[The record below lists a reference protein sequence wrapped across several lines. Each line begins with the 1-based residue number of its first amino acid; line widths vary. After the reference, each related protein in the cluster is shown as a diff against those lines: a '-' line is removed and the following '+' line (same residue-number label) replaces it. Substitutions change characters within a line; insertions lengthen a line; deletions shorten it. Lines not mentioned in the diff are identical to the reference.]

1 MPNEKIITI
10 NRKFSRPS
18 AELLKPFSEVPTGYV
33 VDVQDRRGALDC
45 SIKPMF
51 DFPSFAGPAVTVQT
65 VPDDNLAPYLAMDVL
80 QAGDV
85 LVITNGGWTGSS
97 VVGDLIVEMIKN
109 IGVAAI
115 VTDGAVRDV
124 AGLKQVGLPVYAR
137 GLTANSPQKNGP
149 GSVGLEI
156 SIGGAVVRSGDL
168 IVGDQDGVVVL
179 PQDKIPPALEGLQ
192 AVREK
197 ERKIEALIAQ
207 GLKKPDWVKAFLAS
221 ERVQYID

>member
-1 MPNEKIITI
+1 MPNEAIITI

-18 AELLKPFSEVPTGYV
+18 AELVKPFSDVPTGYV
-33 VDVQDRRGALDC
+33 VDVQGRRGALDY

-51 DFPSFAGPAVTVQT
+51 DFPSIAGPAVTVQT
-65 VPDDNLAPYLAMDVL
+65 VPDDNLAPYLAMEVL

-85 LVITNGGWTGSS
+85 LVIATGDWTGSS
-97 VVGDLIVEMIKN
+97 VIGDLIAGMFKN

-115 VTDGAVRDV
+115 VTDGAVRDI
-124 AGLKQVGLPVYAR
+124 AGLEQVGVPVFAR

-149 GSVGLEI
+149 GTVGLEV
-156 SIGGAVVRSGDL
+156 SIGGAVIRSGDL
-168 IVGDQDGVVVL
+168 IVGDRDGVVVL
-179 PQDKIPPALEGLQ
+179 PQEKIPAALAGLQ

-197 ERKIEALIAQ
+197 ERQIEARIAE
-207 GLKKPDWVKAFLAS
+207 GLTKPDWVNAFLAG

>member
-1 MPNEKIITI
+1 MPNKTTITI
-10 NRKFSRPS
+10 NKKLSRPA
-18 AELLKPFSEVPTGYV
+18 AELVKPFSNIPTGYV
-33 VDVQDRRGALDC
+33 VDVQGRRGALDC

-51 DFPSFAGPAVTVQT
+51 EFPSIVGPAVTVQT

-85 LVITNGGWTGSS
+85 LVIATGGWTGSS
-97 VVGDLIVEMIKN
+97 VIGDLIAGMFKN

-124 AGLKQVGLPVYAR
+124 AGLKQVGVPVFAR

-149 GSVGLEI
+149 GSVGLEV
-156 SIGGAVVRSGDL
+156 SIGGVVIRSGDI
-168 IVGDQDGVVVL
+168 IVGDRDGVVVL
-179 PQDKIPPALEGLQ
+179 PQEKIPSALEGVQ

-197 ERKIEALIAQ
+197 ERKIEALIAE
-207 GLKKPDWVKAFLAS
+207 GLTKPDWVKEFLAS
-221 ERVQYID
+221 DRVKYLD

>member
-1 MPNEKIITI
+1 MSNDAVVTI

-18 AELLKPFSEVPTGYV
+18 AELIKPFSDVPTGYV
-33 VDVQDRRGALDC
+33 VDVQGRRGALDC

-51 DFPSFAGPAVTVQT
+51 DFPSVAGPAVTVQT

-80 QAGDV
+80 QSGDV
-85 LVITNGGWTGSS
+85 LVIANGGWTGSS
-97 VVGDLIVEMIKN
+97 VVGDLIAGMFKN

-124 AGLKQVGLPVYAR
+124 AGLKQVGVPVFAR

-149 GSVGLEI
+149 GAVGLEV
-156 SIGGAVVRSGDL
+156 SIGGAVIRSGDL
-168 IVGDQDGVVVL
+168 IVGDRDGVVVL
-179 PQDKIPPALEGLQ
+179 PQEKIPSALEGLQ

-197 ERKIEALIAQ
+197 ERKIEALIAE
-207 GLKKPDWVKAFLAS
+207 GLKKPDWVKAFLAG
-221 ERVQYID
+221 EGVKYID